1 MEATGRLTRGDS
13 EKKHIPVE
21 WADFSEFLPWV
32 SAWLDKCVLGTVLA
46 VSDRPYLMY
55 VYGEGGD
62 LYFYM
67 GGGSARR

>member
-1 MEATGRLTRGDS
+1 M
-13 EKKHIPVE
+13 E

-67 GGGSARR
+67 GGLR